1 MQHFEKKELPF
12 DKYKSCLIPYLQHMG
27 VDISHPGLIRC
38 FHPQHE
44 DKNPSCSVNETLFH
58 CYVCG
63 DKCSGDIYDAVEILT
78 GETDKAKQF
87 EEIDRIFGNGEASTL
102 KPIEKAP
109 VKEIEK
115 KDFIPNP
122 EALQKFTE
130 WLKALPHSQECVKN
144 WFAKRAAVSTGG
156 KIKQYPPEI
165 LEKLVTYFFWFP
177 GKNAALTAL
186 GTQLLLAAGVAYK
199 KENGKVEDYPSISQ
213 FPAIGKE
220 GQIYVD
226 LTRDLCYFWNGSN
239 YEQFPQDPRKLAW
252 WSDGIVTLTPNGYKL
267 FYYAYDKEAKK
278 EKSNKSNPRSVP
290 FLFANELP
298 QYEGKSI
305 ILVEGEMDALVCRAC
320 GINNIFSIGG
330 LNNFSKPKIRKLLIP
345 ANVSEVIFFADKDPA
360 EHKPPYQGQKM
371 FGLIPP
377 DPNDGIKETLPEK
390 LIAEG
395 YSGKIKATVLPDNF
409 NYKDPDEAI
418 LNGHLDLVLEAI
430 KNAKEYTPREKPQ
443 PGTKRKSSTTSQAP
457 KKDILSPEWEPL
469 PIKFFR
475 SFLKKIPYDD
485 LSAEDRE
492 RFIAAA
498 LLSCKDSTAPQA
510 LAEWTKNELTE
521 DDIQDIRAKNNDI
534 LKDVEKISKHPL
546 YHIAAKHGASTYL
559 LDKLEEILIPAAEI
573 LNMISPIPTVFPVD
587 YEKLIETKNFKTFL
601 HYCDHAFGSYTVAE
615 ALKNRLLYINTEEAN
630 YVFIENRWVFIPSI
644 ATESH
649 SILLNALLCY
659 LRKNPRDKKLVTD
672 AIEKI
677 GTTPFRRHLAF
688 DLNHKE
694 AQFYHDENKD
704 PVLFDSQKIAET
716 ITLADGVMDFSGDK
730 IKFRKGTPDEYRL
743 TYLPY
748 TCKEIRNAVNP
759 EFFLKALDMD
769 FDTPDEETLKLNPTL
784 TKDTLLYYLSLIPS
798 RNVSKSYSCFM
809 TGPGGTGKSTLLK
822 ALEGIFTNDCFANLK
837 ASVLIANKRSF
848 DNDNGPTPELAELE
862 GKMFSVTMELPE
874 DGRLNSDQLK
884 RLTGNDMISAR
895 KLRQG
900 LHKFLPTAQI
910 IIVGNELPSFY
921 KHDSGIIRRLLVFHF
936 NVEHAKRSKNAKYK
950 QLYKNVPST
959 PNDFEKKIID
969 EAPGIIKLLAEK
981 YIELKQKYN
990 LNIPT
995 SQECEN
1001 AKSSYIE
1008 AQSKDTDEFYEACI
1022 KFTPNDSKAFIFS
1035 SDLYNC
1041 YLNFKGYQ
1049 AGSAEALNQ
1058 RRFIFYLKK
1067 DHHELQGSQINV
1079 QQRRPGSQMPEWGF
1093 RFISFTEKGLEFLNS
1108 DEPSEQQQMF
1118 QEQKENQPPEPE
1130 DNPFKNAQPVL
1141 PLENQNN
1148 SNNSDDD
1155 DGSDFDIY

>member
-1 MQHFEKKELPF
+1 MKYFDKNKLPF
-12 DKYKSCLIPYLQHMG
+12 DKYKNCLIPYLQHMG

-38 FHPQHE
+38 FHPQHD
-44 DKNPSCSVNETLFH
+44 DKNPSCSVNENLFH

-87 EEIDRIFGNGEASTL
+87 QEIDRIFGNGEAASL
-102 KPIEKAP
+102 QAIEKAP

-115 KDFIPNP
+115 KDFVPNL

-130 WLKALPHSQECVKN
+130 WLKNFPHYQEYVRS
-144 WFAKRAAVSTGG
+144 WFSKRATVSTGG
-156 KIKQYPPEI
+156 KIKQYPGEI
-165 LEKLVTYFFWFP
+165 LNKLVTYFLWFP
-177 GKNAALTAL
+177 GKSAALNAL
-186 GTQLLLAAGVAYK
+186 GSQLLLAAGVAYK
-199 KENGKVEDYPSISQ
+199 KENGKIEDYPSITQ
-213 FPAIGKE
+213 FPAIGKD

-226 LTRDLCYFWNGSN
+226 LTKDTCYFWNGGN
-239 YEQFPQDPRKLAW
+239 YEQFKEDPRKIAW
-252 WSDGIVTLTPNGYKL
+252 WSDGVVTITPNGYKL
-267 FYYAYDKEAKK
+267 FYYAYDEEAKR

-290 FLFANELP
+290 FLFADELP
-298 QYEGKSI
+298 KYEGKSI

-320 GINNIFSIGG
+320 GIQNIFSIGG

-345 ANVSEVIFFADKDPA
+345 ANISEVIFFADKDP
-360 EHKPPYQGQKM
+360 EDHKPPFQSQKM

-377 DPNDGIKETLPEK
+377 TPDDGIKETLPEK

-395 YSGKIKATVLPDNF
+395 FTGTIKTTVLPDNF

-418 LNGHLDLVLEAI
+418 LNGHLDLVLDAI
-430 KNAKEYTPREKPQ
+430 NNAKKYTPREKPQ
-443 PGTKRKSSTTSQAP
+443 PGTKMKTAAAAP
-457 KKDILSPEWEPL
+457 KTDIICPEWEPI

-475 SFLKKIPYDD
+475 SFLKKIPYDE
-485 LSAEDRE
+485 LSQEDKDK
-492 RFIAAA
+492 FIPAA
-498 LLSCKDSTAPQA
+498 LLSCKDLEASQA
-510 LAEWTKNELTE
+510 ISEWTKAELSLE
-521 DDIQDIRAKNNDI
+521 DLADIRAKNKDC
-534 LKDVEKISKHPL
+534 LKDVDKISNHPL
-546 YHIAAKHGASTYL
+546 YHIAVKHGASKYL
-559 LDKLEEILIPAAEI
+559 LDRLEEILVPAAEI

-659 LRKNPRDKKLVTD
+659 LRKNPKDKKLVTN

-716 ITLADGVMDFSGDK
+716 ITLEDGVMDFSGDK
-730 IKFRKGTPDEYRL
+730 IKFRKGTPEEFRL

-748 TCKEIRNAVNP
+748 TCKQIRNAANP

-769 FDTPDEETLKLNPTL
+769 FDTPDEETLKQNPTL
-784 TKDTLLYYLSLIPS
+784 TKDTLLYYLSLLPS
-798 RNVSKSYSCFM
+798 RNISKSYSCFM

-822 ALEGIFTNDCFANLK
+822 SLEGIFTNNCFANLK
-837 ASVLIANKRSF
+837 ASILIANKRSY

-900 LHKFLPTAQI
+900 LHKFLPTAQV

-936 NVEHAKRSKNAKYK
+936 NVEHLKRSKDAKYK
-950 QLYKNVPST
+950 ELYKSVPSN
-959 PNDFEKKIID
+959 PNELERQIIS

-981 YIELKQKYN
+981 YIELKEKYN

-1001 AKSSYIE
+1001 AKSSYIA

-1022 KFTPNDSKAFIFS
+1022 KFTPNDSKSFIFS
-1035 SDLYNC
+1035 TDLYKC

-1049 AGSAEALNQ
+1049 PGSAEALNQ

-1067 DHHELQGSQINV
+1067 DHHELQGDKINV
-1079 QQRRPGSQMPEWGF
+1079 QQRRPGALMPEWGF

-1108 DEPSEQQQMF
+1108 NQPPQQQTLIQEQQQ
-1118 QEQKENQPPEPE
+1118 EQSPEPE
-1130 DNPFKNAQPVL
+1130 DNPFDGFDSTS
-1141 PLENQNN
+1141 NQVNHAEP
-1148 SNNSDDD
+1148 DDQD
-1155 DGSDFDIY
+1155 DGSNLDIF

>member
-1 MQHFEKKELPF
+1 
-12 DKYKSCLIPYLQHMG
+12 
-27 VDISHPGLIRC
+27 
-38 FHPQHE
+38 
-44 DKNPSCSVNETLFH
+44 
-58 CYVCG
+58 
-63 DKCSGDIYDAVEILT
+63 
-78 GETDKAKQF
+78 
-87 EEIDRIFGNGEASTL
+87 
-102 KPIEKAP
+102 
-109 VKEIEK
+109 
-115 KDFIPNP
+115 
-122 EALQKFTE
+122 
-130 WLKALPHSQECVKN
+130 
-144 WFAKRAAVSTGG
+144 
-156 KIKQYPPEI
+156 
-165 LEKLVTYFFWFP
+165 
-177 GKNAALTAL
+177 
-186 GTQLLLAAGVAYK
+186 
-199 KENGKVEDYPSISQ
+199 
-213 FPAIGKE
+213 
-220 GQIYVD
+220 
-226 LTRDLCYFWNGSN
+226 
-239 YEQFPQDPRKLAW
+239 
-252 WSDGIVTLTPNGYKL
+252 
-267 FYYAYDKEAKK
+267 
-278 EKSNKSNPRSVP
+278 
-290 FLFANELP
+290 
-298 QYEGKSI
+298 
-305 ILVEGEMDALVCRAC
+305 
-320 GINNIFSIGG
+320 
-330 LNNFSKPKIRKLLIP
+330 
-345 ANVSEVIFFADKDPA
+345 
-360 EHKPPYQGQKM
+360 
-371 FGLIPP
+371 
-377 DPNDGIKETLPEK
+377 
-390 LIAEG
+390 
-395 YSGKIKATVLPDNF
+395 
-409 NYKDPDEAI
+409 
-418 LNGHLDLVLEAI
+418 
-430 KNAKEYTPREKPQ
+430 
-443 PGTKRKSSTTSQAP
+443 
-457 KKDILSPEWEPL
+457 
-469 PIKFFR
+469 
-475 SFLKKIPYDD
+475 
-485 LSAEDRE
+485 
-492 RFIAAA
+492 
-498 LLSCKDSTAPQA
+498 
-510 LAEWTKNELTE
+510 
-521 DDIQDIRAKNNDI
+521 
-534 LKDVEKISKHPL
+534 
-546 YHIAAKHGASTYL
+546 
-559 LDKLEEILIPAAEI
+559 
-573 LNMISPIPTVFPVD
+573 MISPIPTVFPVD

-748 TCKEIRNAVNP
+748 TCKEIRNAVNS

-798 RNVSKSYSCFM
+798 RNISKSYSCFM

-822 ALEGIFTNDCFANLK
+822 SLEGIFTNNCFANLK

-936 NVEHAKRSKNAKYK
+936 NVEHAKRSKDAKYK
-950 QLYKNVPST
+950 QLYKNVPSN
-959 PNDFEKKIID
+959 PNDFEKKIIA

-990 LNIPT
+990 LNIPI

-1035 SDLYNC
+1035 TDLYNC

-1049 AGSAEALNQ
+1049 SGSAEALNQ

-1079 QQRRPGSQMPEWGF
+1079 QKRRPGSQMPEWGF

-1130 DNPFKNAQPVL
+1130 DNPFKNAQPAL
-1141 PLENQNN
+1141 PMENQ
-1148 SNNSDDD
+1148 NNSDDD
-1155 DGSDFDIY
+1155 DDQDFDIY

>member
-12 DKYKSCLIPYLQHMG
+12 EKYKSCLIPYLQLMG
-27 VDISHPGLIRC
+27 VDISKPGLIRC
-38 FHPQHE
+38 FHPKHE
-44 DKNPSCSVNETLFH
+44 DKKPSCSVNETLFH

-63 DKCSGDIYDAVEILT
+63 DRCSGDIYNAVEILT
-78 GETDKAKQF
+78 GETDRAKQF

-102 KPIEKAP
+102 KPIEKTP

-122 EALQKFTE
+122 EALQKFTD
-130 WLKALPHSQECVKN
+130 WLKAFPHSQEYVKN
-144 WFAKRAAVSTGG
+144 WFAKRATVSTGG

-165 LEKLVTYFFWFP
+165 FEKLVTYFLWFP
-177 GKNAALTAL
+177 GKNAALNAL
-186 GTQLLLAAGVAYK
+186 GSQLLLAAGVAYK
-199 KENGKVEDYPSISQ
+199 KENDKVKDFPSISQ

-226 LTRDLCYFWNGSN
+226 LTSDLCYSWNGGN
-239 YEQFPQDPRKLAW
+239 YEQFKQEPRKLAW
-252 WSDGIVTLTPNGYKL
+252 WSDGVVTLTPNGYKL
-267 FYYAYDKEAKK
+267 FYYAYDEEAKK

-360 EHKPPYQGQKM
+360 DHKPPFQGQKM

-395 YSGKIKATVLPDNF
+395 YTGKIKTTVLPDNF

-418 LNGHLDLVLEAI
+418 LNGHLDLVLDAI
-430 KNAKEYTPREKPQ
+430 KNAKDYTPREKPQ
-443 PGTKRKSSTTSQAP
+443 SGTKRKSSTTSQAL

-485 LSAEDRE
+485 LSSEDRD

-521 DDIQDIRAKNNDI
+521 EDIQDIRAKNNDI
-534 LKDVEKISKHPL
+534 LKDVEKISTHPL
-546 YHIAAKHGASTYL
+546 YHIAVKHGASKYL

-798 RNVSKSYSCFM
+798 RNISKSYSCFM

-822 ALEGIFTNDCFANLK
+822 SLEGIFTNNCFANLK

-936 NVEHAKRSKNAKYK
+936 NVEHAKRSKDAKYK
-950 QLYKNVPST
+950 QLYKSVPSN
-959 PNDFEKKIID
+959 PNEFEKKIID

-981 YIELKQKYN
+981 YIELKEKYN

-1001 AKSSYIE
+1001 AKSSYIA

-1022 KFTPNDSKAFIFS
+1022 KFTPNDSKSFIFS
-1035 SDLYNC
+1035 TDLYKC

-1049 AGSAEALNQ
+1049 PGSAEALNQ

-1067 DHHELQGSQINV
+1067 DHHELQGDKINV
-1079 QQRRPGSQMPEWGF
+1079 QQRRPGSLMPEWGF
-1093 RFISFTEKGLEFLNS
+1093 RFISFTDKGKEFFNS
-1108 DEPSEQQQMF
+1108 DKPPEQQQLI
-1118 QEQKENQPPEPE
+1118 QEQKENQYPEPE
-1130 DNPFKNAQPVL
+1130 DNPFEGATL
-1141 PLENQNN
+1141 PPSENQNN
-1148 SNNSDDD
+1148 SNDSDDD
-1155 DGSDFDIY
+1155 DSSSFDIY